1 MSPSSCISL
10 NLSIPSLFKT
20 DQLWYCL
27 SSVWL
32 WSSMPADLHSAAYCL
47 LSYIAHSISIINQ
60 YILFLE
66 ESIHLHNIKS
76 IHKKFVQDRSAVVL
90 FVKCVVVEFHA
101 GRLTQCCVL
110 FAFLHCA
117 LDLYNKQIHAL
128 PERVHPV
135 A

>member
-1 MSPSSCISL
+1 MIL
-10 NLSIPSLFKT
+10 SLFKT

-47 LSYIAHSISIINQ
+47 LSYIAHSISIISK
-60 YILFLE
+60 YMHFLK
-66 ESIHLHNIKS
+66 ESIQLHNIKS
-76 IHKKFVQDRSAVVL
+76 EHTKFVQDRSAVVL

-117 LDLYNKQIHAL
+117 FDLYNKQIHIVRAWCS
-128 PERVHPV
+128 PG